1 MHPLFVDGGQHAFI
15 VCAWF
20 MEFGALVCD
29 MHGWCNASRGFF
41 HGYIKG
47 GLFSSRGFL
56 YLYFSHSE
64 GGNTPWTR
72 FLPNHVKFLVYS
84 LVSLIVIL
92 VQFIFIFPLVLS

>member
-1 MHPLFVDGGQHAFI
+1 MSACISVVSCDPTHINMTGHFLLQFYSTWYMHPLFVDGGQHAFF

-47 GLFSSRGFL
+47 GLFSSTGFL

-64 GGNTPWTR
+64 GGNTLWT
-72 FLPNHVKFLVYS
+72 
-84 LVSLIVIL
+84 
-92 VQFIFIFPLVLS
+92 